1 MKAPRTCRTLARGAA
16 VVALSFVAACAIVPY
31 SQVTVSLRVKGNVPD
46 AQVTIDDIPIG
57 ALGYVAA
64 HGVALPPGR
73 HRVTVEKTG
82 YFPWDAVL
90 EAQDEP
96 IHLDVKLVPIPD

>member
-1 MKAPRTCRTLARGAA
+1 VPRWVRLAPLFFLGGCQLTAYPPR
-16 VVALSFVAACAIVPY
+16 
-31 SQVTVSLRVKGNVPD
+31 TVSLRVKGDVAD
-46 AQVTIDDIPIG
+46 AEVTIDDIAIG

-82 YFPWDAVL
+82 YFPWDGVV
-90 EAQDEP
+90 EAKDDPIDLQ
-96 IHLDVKLVPIPD
+96 IHLDPIPD

>member
-1 MKAPRTCRTLARGAA
+1 MGAGY
-16 VVALSFVAACAIVPY
+16 PTR
-31 SQVTVSLRVKGNVPD
+31 TVSLRVKGDVAD
-46 AQVTIDDIPIG
+46 AEMTIDDIPIG

-82 YFPWDAVL
+82 FFPWDSVV
-90 EAQDEP
+90 EAKDEP
-96 IHLDVKLVPIPD
+96 VYLQIHMEPIPD

>member
-1 MKAPRTCRTLARGAA
+1 MKTRSASGKVRGFALAITLALVSSCQLIANPPA
-16 VVALSFVAACAIVPY
+16 
-31 SQVTVSLRVKGNVPD
+31 TVSLRVQGNVPD

-57 ALGYVAA
+57 ALAFVAA

-73 HRVTVEKTG
+73 HHVTVEKAG

-90 EAQDEP
+90 EAQDDP
-96 IHLDVKLVPIPD
+96 IYLQIKLVPIPD